1 MPRNS
6 LGDMDFPEGVRPSGD
21 LSMAGSTA
29 DIALPYSSRGFPNV
43 EIEGIGYVG
52 DLLTLSEDIIQPTES
67 NQSDAR
73 LGDIM
78 PDPRD
83 SLSLEEFL
91 DAGFYIKMPYR
102 KKNTIKVT
110 IKSITR
116 GFPKFPDFED

>member
-1 MPRNS
+1 
-6 LGDMDFPEGVRPSGD
+6 MDFPEGVRPSGD